1 MRSDNQITVQ
11 LPIWIQTGKNRHYL
25 NLNQYRNWYFRLS
38 NNIKTKFKEQVKD
51 SLDFSFLGKVEID
64 YTYYAPDNRKRDLM
78 NVISVAD
85 KFFQDAMTECNC
97 IPSDDTKTVV
107 KVICRYGGVDKGNPR
122 IEATIKNYA
131 I

>member
-1 MRSDNQITVQ
+1 
-11 LPIWIQTGKNRHYL
+11 
-25 NLNQYRNWYFRLS
+25 LS
-38 NNIKTKFKEQVKD
+38 NNIKVKFKNEVKE

-85 KFFQDAMTECNC
+85 KFFQDALTDNRC

-107 KVICRYGGVDKGNPR
+107 KVICRYGGVDKENPR
-122 IEATIKNYA
+122 IEATIRNYA

>member
-1 MRSDNQITVQ
+1 MKSENQKTVI

-25 NLNQYRNWYFRLS
+25 NLNQYRNWYYRLS
-38 NNIKTKFKEQVKD
+38 NNIKVKFKNEVKGF
-51 SLDFSFLGKVEID
+51 LDFSFMGKVEID

-85 KFFQDAMTECNC
+85 KFFQDALTDNRC

-107 KVICRYGGVDKGNPR
+107 KVICRYGGVDKENPR
-122 IEATIKNYA
+122 IEATIRNYA